1 MNPGRASPA
10 TDVLFMLGMLAIG
23 LAVTLRIGLR
33 TGVIAAPANPVVD
46 CHTICALSLI
56 VIATSRRAI
65 PSV

>member
-23 LAVTLRIGLR
+23 LAVMLGIGLR
-33 TGVIAAPANPVVD
+33 TGAIAASANPVGD
-46 CHTICALSLI
+46 CHTICALYLI
-56 VIATSRRAI
+56 VIATSRRAT